1 MKALVT
7 GASGMIGA
15 AIVDALLARGHSVRA
30 LVRASAKVDPLLL
43 KGVDLVVGDLGDA
56 ESLRQAVQ
64 GVDAV
69 FHAAAALGFQATAA
83 VMDDVNVGGTERLLA
98 ASRAAGVGRF
108 VYISSVAVYGPH
120 EPPIDEATPQQP
132 SDPYGRSKQA
142 AEAAVMRAYAQ
153 GLPTVILR
161 PCIVYGAGDRYFL
174 PTVLQLTRLPI
185 VPLPDGGDTLIELV
199 YVTDLAEAAL
209 QAATRAQAVGQAYNI
224 TDGRPTTLR
233 DIIETYALL
242 TGHGPR
248 IVSLDLDRLV
258 RLSGALREALLP
270 LAPRVAYL
278 LDTDRLANLRH
289 DIHYD
294 IAKAERELGYAPQ
307 IGLYEGLRRALEAHD
322 PAALGGQRRPN
333 SPLVVGGALALG
345 GLLAV
350 ALARR
355 ALRRRDEARQF

>member
-7 GASGMIGA
+7 GASGMIGG

-69 FHAAAALGFQATAA
+69 FHAAAALGFRAGAA
-83 VMDDVNVGGTERLLA
+83 VMDDVNAGGTERLLA
-98 ASRAAGVGRF
+98 ASRAAHVGRF
-108 VYISSVAVYGPH
+108 VHISSVAVYGPH
-120 EPPIDEATPQQP
+120 EPPIDEATPQRP
-132 SDPYGRSKQA
+132 NDAYGRSKQA

-161 PCIVYGAGDRYFL
+161 PCIVYGPGDRYFL
-174 PTVLQLTRLPI
+174 PTLLQLMRLPV
-185 VPLPDGGDTLIELV
+185 VPLPDGGDLLIELV
-199 YVTDLAEAAL
+199 YVTDVADAAL
-209 QAATRAQAVGQAYNI
+209 LAATRAPAVGQAYNI
-224 TDGRPTTLR
+224 TDGRPTSLR
-233 DIIETYALL
+233 DIIETYGLL

-258 RLSGALREALLP
+258 QMSGALREALMP

-278 LDTDRLANLRH
+278 LDPERLANLRH

-294 IAKAERELGYAPQ
+294 ISKAERELGYAPG
-307 IGLYEGLRRALEAHD
+307 IGVYEGLRRALEAND

-333 SPLVVGGALALG
+333 QALVVGGALALG

-350 ALARR
+350 AVVRR
-355 ALRRRDEARQF
+355 ALRQRDEARPF